1 MRKGRI
7 ILAGTTAVSLLPGAA
22 TGVMWAHQAD
32 PLPASETGTV
42 PVDVVQRIVE
52 LMEQGRIASL
62 STVGQGWFEVRGAP
76 PLDPPRRLDGH
87 SSTVYPAWLLG
98 RLAEAGHGDR

>member
-22 TGVMWAHQAD
+22 TGVRWAHQAD
-32 PLPASETGTV
+32 PLPVSETGTV
-42 PVDVVQRIVE
+42 HVDVVQRIVE
-52 LMEQGRIASL
+52 LMEERAVRAGRKH
-62 STVGQGWFEVRGAP
+62 